1 MSAPSTPLL
10 LAPGIA
16 QTTHTTALMSQTDF
30 LIVALSAADGHE
42 PLTVKQFVKH
52 VMELHTTNTFSKEFE
67 VREKL
72 TRAGMAMLAIYCKL
86 FFLEHSFFFSFI
98 CYITS
103 ANIHHPFWKS
113 VLSVQ
118 MEVFFAAATNHR
130 IYWSGGWMDWQP
142 EVFQIFASMPGHWIY
157 ILVPTWTNGSF
168 WEMKNS
174 ENNYMN
180 FGSI

>member
-72 TRAGMAMLAIYCKL
+72 TRAGKAMLAIYCKL
-86 FFLEHSFFFSFI
+86 FFRAFFFFLL
-98 CYITS
+98 YLL
-103 ANIHHPFWKS
+103 H
-113 VLSVQ
+113 
-118 MEVFFAAATNHR
+118 
-130 IYWSGGWMDWQP
+130 
-142 EVFQIFASMPGHWIY
+142 
-157 ILVPTWTNGSF
+157 
-168 WEMKNS
+168 
-174 ENNYMN
+174 N
-180 FGSI
+180 FC